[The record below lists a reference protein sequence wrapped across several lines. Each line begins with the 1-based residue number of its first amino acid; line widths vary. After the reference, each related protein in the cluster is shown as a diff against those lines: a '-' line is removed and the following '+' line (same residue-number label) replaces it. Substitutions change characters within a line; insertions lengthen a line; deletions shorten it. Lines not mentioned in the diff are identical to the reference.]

1 VLKIDLGLQGRN
13 PTMACSGRGD
23 SILCMGFPATWL
35 AWARAAPL
43 KPSVLRLIV
52 SMTILSHQREEVKRS
67 HSTVTG
73 GMILYWLLRS
83 FTFVIAALLVLLIM
97 TSYVWIPF
105 YAGEGYTPQFAD
117 RILGLIGDFL
127 LLISIVIPHSWSA
140 RTSGLLVRIAIIVSA
155 VLWILVVDVVAYKR
169 GLTNML
175 LTSYS
180 VLALFVSTALLAT
193 LAMQFKTRRRTSA

>member
-1 VLKIDLGLQGRN
+1 
-13 PTMACSGRGD
+13 MACSGCGD

-83 FTFVIAALLVLLIM
+83 FTFVIISFGVWAHHMFAALLILLIM

-140 RTSGLLVRIAIIVSA
+140 RTSGLLDRIAIIVSA